1 MYELQKKKTGYNTM
15 LYIIFQHGWEW
26 VLIYKVSIGF
36 EAILEIDLHNSVN
49 LKIDKF
55 WEIIVKDST
64 INAKINSTSEVYYRD
79 LQGKDNDRF
88 FYVHPQWR
96 HTKLSL
102 FILQ

>member
-1 MYELQKKKTGYNTM
+1 M
-15 LYIIFQHGWEW
+15 LYIIFQHGWEL

-49 LKIDKF
+49 LKKDKF

-79 LQGKDNDRF
+79 LQGKDNDR
-88 FYVHPQWR
+88 
-96 HTKLSL
+96 
-102 FILQ
+102 